1 LGLCLC
7 KCLTETKADTVKAQL
22 LDFRC
27 LSASLAWLAAA
38 ALVLVFFFLFY
49 LSCCHGVCA
58 VVVLLFLCCW
68 WMGFTKL
75 AYIGNPVHCVSSQ
88 FLGSPPWT
96 TDLGLCLCKCL
107 TETKADTVKAQLL
120 HFRCLSASLAWLAA
134 VALVP
139 VPLLVVLLLLLLFLL
154 LAVMMFVLLLFC
166 FSCAAG
172 GCDLLIEFTLVI
184 Q

>member
-134 VALVP
+134 AALV
-139 VPLLVVLLLLLLFLL
+139 LVFLL
-154 LAVMMFVLLLFC
+154 LVLSFLLSWCLCCCCFAFLVLLVD
-166 FSCAAG
+166 G
-172 GCDLLIEFTLVI
+172 IY
-184 Q
+184 